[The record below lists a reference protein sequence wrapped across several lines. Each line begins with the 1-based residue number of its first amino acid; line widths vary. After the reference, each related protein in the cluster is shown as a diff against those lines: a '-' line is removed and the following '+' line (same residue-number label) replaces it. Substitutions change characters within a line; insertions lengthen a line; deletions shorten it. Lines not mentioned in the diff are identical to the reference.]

1 MRSLSNKVAD
11 TLSRTIFLPYRVR
24 RALGVNHMSSTT
36 DDKSLEGLGGWLV
49 LVGLGL
55 VVTPLKTLYALL
67 PLYVAMFRDG
77 TWEILTTP
85 GKPAYSPLWSP
96 YIIGEMF
103 FNAVL
108 IAATIYA
115 IYLFFNKRREF
126 PNLYVW
132 ITAGGFVFVIVD
144 ALLIKLVAPQLPI
157 FDPDTLKEL
166 ARGAFGVCIWIPYM
180 NVSKRVKATF
190 VN

>member
-1 MRSLSNKVAD
+1 MK
-11 TLSRTIFLPYRVR
+11 
-24 RALGVNHMSSTT
+24 STSKQP
-36 DDKSLEGLGGWLV
+36 KSLEGLGGWLI

-55 VVTPLKTLYALL
+55 VVTPFKTLYTLL

-77 TWEILTTP
+77 TWEMLTTP
-85 GKPAYSPLWSP
+85 GQPAYSPLWSP

-108 IAATIYA
+108 ITATLYA
-115 IYLFFNKRREF
+115 VYLFFNKRREF
-126 PNLYVW
+126 PKLYIW
-132 ITAGGFVFVIVD
+132 ITAAGFVFVILD
-144 ALLIKLVAPQLPI
+144 AWLIKFVAPQLPV

-166 ARGAFGVCIWIPYM
+166 ARGAIGVCIWIPYM

>member
-1 MRSLSNKVAD
+1 MSL
-11 TLSRTIFLPYRVR
+11 
-24 RALGVNHMSSTT
+24 TT
-36 DDKSLEGLGGWLV
+36 EEKSLEGLSGWLV
-49 LVGLGL
+49 LVGLGI
-55 VVTPLKTLYALL
+55 VITPFKTLYTLL
-67 PLYVAMFRDG
+67 PLYSAMFRDG

-85 GKPAYSPLWSP
+85 GTPAYSPLWSP

-108 IAATIYA
+108 ITATIYA

-126 PNLYVW
+126 PRVYIW
-132 ITAGGFVFVIVD
+132 ITAVGFIFIIVD
-144 ALLIKLVAPQLPI
+144 ALLIKLVAPQLPV

-166 ARGAFGVCIWIPYM
+166 ARGAIGVCVWIPYM
-180 NVSKRVKATF
+180 IVSKRVKATF